1 METDEGKEEE
11 KEAGKAEPAKGE
23 ESKKESEDGGSVI
36 MEAEVMDKKKKEDV
50 VAEVVVKPALDEK
63 QKAALTAAYKLPE
76 KPSILVHP
84 HPKAKSG
91 KFDCAL
97 MSLSVLLDYRC
108 VQLCTAAT

>member
-1 METDEGKEEE
+1 METEEGKEEE

-36 MEAEVMDKKKKEDV
+36 MEAEVMDKKKKEEV
-50 VAEVVVKPALDEK
+50 VAEVAVKPALDEK

-108 VQLCTAAT
+108 VHCAA